1 MPALHRGWAEVENRV
16 GTTLTLIRS
25 WPLMGCARL
34 LLEGGRG
41 SHVEEWFLLGMPHSL
56 SES

>member
-1 MPALHRGWAEVENRV
+1 MPALHWEWAEVENRV

>member
-1 MPALHRGWAEVENRV
+1 MSALHRGWAEVENRV

-25 WPLMGCARL
+25 WPLMGYARL

-41 SHVEEWFLLGMPHSL
+41 SHVEEWFLPGTPHSL
-56 SES
+56 SKS